1 MEKTLY
7 GFNSSQDVI
16 HLQTKYSLY
25 GCVANI
31 VFSTEL
37 ADGFHK
43 SLMTEAINRVI
54 ERNDCLRLTFV
65 KKGKEIFQYFED
77 ARSIS
82 DIPEVHFNSNGEKE
96 KFLKS
101 FRRHALKVFKGE
113 VLKVAYATEVDG
125 GQTVYF
131 KISHYVADTYAI
143 GVIVSDLFKVY
154 SALKNKTDLPEAP
167 GSFEDVLQKDLS
179 YKANTELKAKDE
191 AFFKDYY
198 EVRHPEHPTYCGI
211 NGDASDLW
219 LKQKRKGKFS
229 LPYNFVRCDTE
240 GYKFTIPAAVG
251 ANVKQWCA
259 ENQIPLSAFYFYTC
273 NIAASVVNGKLE
285 RQAPLMLL
293 DCRGT
298 MAERRAGGTKVQ
310 SISVYTYIDYSKSFL
325 EYVKEAFEEQNELYK
340 HTRLSYLEV
349 EALQHK
355 FWNYSLAGQITN
367 YAFSFIPFETP
378 EGIKFQ
384 IHSNGKGAL
393 VTYIALMAGPGSD
406 EVDVIYDIQKIMVTG
421 AQLADF
427 QNTYVHVIETVLASS
442 GTALNKL
449 F

>member
-16 HLQTKYSLY
+16 NLQTKYSLY

-31 VFSTEL
+31 VFSTEV
-37 ADGFHK
+37 AAGFDK
-43 SLMTEAINRVI
+43 SLMTDAINLVI

-65 KKGKEIFQYFED
+65 KKGREMLQYFEES
-77 ARSIS
+77 RKIG
-82 DIPEVHFNSNGEKE
+82 DIPEVQFNTFGEKV

-101 FRRHALKVFKGE
+101 FRKNALKIRKGE
-113 VLKVAYATEVDG
+113 VLKVVFATEIDG
-125 GQTVYF
+125 TPSIYF

-143 GVIVSDLFKVY
+143 GLIVSDLFKVY
-154 SALKNKTDLPEAP
+154 DALKSKSELPAAP
-167 GSFEDVLQKDLS
+167 GSFEAVLQKDLA
-179 YKANTELKAKDE
+179 YKANDELRRKDE
-191 AFFKDYY
+191 EFFKDYY
-198 EVRHPEHPTYCGI
+198 EVRHPEHPTYCGV
-211 NGDASDLW
+211 NGDASDIW
-219 LKQKRKGKFS
+219 MKQKRKGKFS
-229 LPYNFVRCDTE
+229 MPYNFVRCDTE

-251 ANVKQWCA
+251 SKVKQWCSDH
-259 ENQIPLSAFYFYTC
+259 QIPLSAFYFSTF
-273 NIAASVVNGKLE
+273 NIASSVINGKME

-298 MAERRAGGTKVQ
+298 MAERKAGGTKVQ

-325 EYVKEAFEEQNELYK
+325 EFVREAFEVQNELYK

-349 EALQHK
+349 EALQHRL
-355 FWNYSLAGQITN
+355 WNYSLASQITN
-367 YAFSFIPFETP
+367 YAFSFIPFATP

-393 VTYIALMAGPGSD
+393 VTYVALMAGPDSD
-406 EVDVIYDIQKIMVTG
+406 EVDVVYDVQKIMVTG

-427 QNTYVHVIETVLASS
+427 QNTYVHVIETVIASS
-442 GTALNKL
+442 ETAMNNL